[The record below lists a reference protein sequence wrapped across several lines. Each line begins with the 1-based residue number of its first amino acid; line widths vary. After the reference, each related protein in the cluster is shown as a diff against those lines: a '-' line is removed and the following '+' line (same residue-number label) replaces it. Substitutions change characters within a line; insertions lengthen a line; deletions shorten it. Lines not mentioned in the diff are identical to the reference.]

1 MPDIDSLSIRLSS
14 SSTDATTAIQRVID
28 KLSLLNAALNNY
40 TDDSKF
46 VKGMGSL
53 TGGLSGIAKSIN
65 SIDLEKMKNLAT
77 VLDKLGGAGTKIS
90 QLNFAKPF
98 ADMGANLQHVNSA
111 ASQTAAKISEIY
123 MMPSKYKS
131 SIDEYVKTLY
141 GSSGKPSQF
150 KEAEEDLKRLVNA
163 AQKSKREF
171 SEVYNNVN
179 GYLNAHK
186 TYIPESV
193 KQDWGDSFSA
203 KRGVLGVKNT
213 TTQLGSGDS
222 IEHVVRQ
229 LNELYG
235 AGLKAE
241 GSITEMADSLV
252 NFLEEER
259 RAATQVT
266 DFTELD
272 NIIKSISAGFQQATA
287 AVTSFNGAMKSSD
300 DEMLEDHGSTDFD
313 DIRNEAM
320 QASVSVTNLDAAVE
334 ALKAQMTMEIQNP
347 FEGLI
352 TGLESL
358 KAVELPAEK
367 FAGISQLASS
377 IGKFGGK
384 NSDKAITNIPKFTK
398 AFADMAAQLGR
409 APQISDNL
417 VRLAEAM
424 SKFSTKTSTATK
436 TATKFGSASKVLS
449 QAFRGMYPHTMRAH
463 HGFTSLAAIFGR
475 LYANFFLLIRGA
487 RALGRAMNYSSSM
500 TEAQNV
506 VAVTFGKSS
515 NVMDDFAKAAIKD
528 FGMARLSAT
537 EFASRFQAMGS
548 TMGITAEKVGKA
560 NAFIE
565 ERTAKNSRAYKE
577 LGTSVA
583 DMSINL
589 TKLTADMASLY
600 NQDYADVAQDMQAIY
615 TGMTRPLR
623 KYGLDLTQAT
633 LKEWALANGLD
644 ANIEKMSQAEKTML
658 RYQYV
663 MTRASGAMGDFQKT
677 ADTWANAMRTVKQL
691 LQEVART
698 IGEALINALRPALLA
713 FRNFLFNF
721 LELTQSALNALGKL
735 LGWKQINFA
744 SASLVDDTE
753 DYADALDDAAGAAKK
768 LKGQLRGI
776 DELNNLTTNDKGG
789 GSGSGLSGLGAELT
803 DWLDNL
809 DESDTPYESA
819 IKNWYEFGQ
828 KISYAIRDGLAKIN
842 WTEIKEKVSAFG
854 TNLASWLN
862 GLIQPDTFHQ
872 IGRTIANG
880 INTAIEFAF
889 SFGKEFDFENLGE
902 SIGNGINGFFEEFEN
917 GKLVEAFNTLVKG
930 VENTFKKA
938 FETIKWGEVFSALW
952 EFLRDIDKD
961 PFALAAAV
969 TGIGGLIAAAA
980 MKEVIPIAAI
990 TVTISACYLVGK
1002 SIGELIAENEQNPI
1016 SIAASI
1022 LLGGASQIDKDKN
1035 PFKQQWFWENGS
1047 RGGGGHGD
1055 DPWYKEMVN
1064 SIPFRDIAEPYIEFY
1079 GGLWEKISEFASI
1092 ASLIKHI
1099 KDKQEKNN
1107 TQELKDFVKKLYI
1120 DPWIDAFKYWT
1131 SNPDILSD
1139 LGIMDWIDGA
1149 FEDIIENVPKIFEEL
1164 KKEFKE
1170 WIGADELKETGENIV
1185 KGIIDGMASLAEK
1198 GFDVQFLFD
1207 AIKTAICSIFGI
1219 ASPAKEMYDVG
1230 ENIVL
1235 GILEGFDLVDFA
1247 GAMSEWWN
1255 DNVAPWFTLEKWNE
1269 LLQPIR
1275 TAFKYAF
1282 QAGANFAIGAL
1293 NKVLEGIESM
1303 MNGAG
1308 DIFNALIDLASSIL
1322 KKDLE
1327 HWGRISLPRIAT
1339 PYANGGYP
1347 QVGSLFLAGEA
1358 GSEMVGTI
1366 NGRTG
1371 VVSNGEITGIADAIR
1386 STSDTE
1392 IQLLRQQNTLL
1403 QGILNKEFGIS
1414 SDSIF
1419 NSVRSSAR
1427 DFTNRTGD
1435 PAFI

>member
-98 ADMGANLQHVNSA
+98 ADMGANLQNVNSA

-358 KAVELPAEK
+358 KEVELPAEK
-367 FAGISQLASS
+367 FAGISQLANS

-384 NSDKAITNIPKFTK
+384 NSDKAVTNIPRFTK
-398 AFADMAAQLGR
+398 AFADMAAQLSQ

-436 TATKFGSASKVLS
+436 TTTKFGSASKVLS

-506 VAVTFGKSS
+506 VAVTFGKNSD
-515 NVMDDFAKAAIKD
+515 VMDKFAQTAIKD

-548 TMGITAEKVGKA
+548 TMGITADKVGKA
-560 NAFIE
+560 NDFIR
-565 ERTAKNSRAYKE
+565 ERTSKNSRAYKE

-735 LGWKQINFA
+735 LGWKQINFGA
-744 SASLVDDTE
+744 ASLVDDTE

-776 DELNNLTTNDKGG
+776 DELNNLTTNDKSG

-803 DWLDNL
+803 DWLDNT
-809 DESDTPYESA
+809 DPEDKDYESA

-828 KISYAIRDGLAKIN
+828 KIANAIKNGLSDIDWAS
-842 WTEIKEKVSAFG
+842 IKEKGKAFG

-862 GLIQPDTFHQ
+862 GLIQPDMFFQVGST
-872 IGRTIANG
+872 
-880 INTAIEFAF
+880 
-889 SFGKEFDFENLGE
+889 
-902 SIGNGINGFFEEFEN
+902 IGNAIMTALETIGSFATEADWERWGASISAGINGFFDKFEGDKAAESINSLTEGLKTLFEN
-917 GKLVEAFNTLVKG
+917 A
-930 VENTFKKA
+930 
-938 FETIKWGEVFSALW
+938 IKDIHWDEVFKDLW
-952 EFLRDIDKD
+952 DFLENLDKD
-961 PFALAAAV
+961 PLALAAAV
-969 TGIGGLIAAAA
+969 AGISGLIISAATAN
-980 MKEVIPIAAI
+980 PIAIPAI
-990 TVTISACYLVGK
+990 TVTISAFYLAGK
-1002 SIGELIAENEQNPI
+1002 TIGEYIAENEDDPLAI
-1016 SIAASI
+1016 KLSIAF
-1022 LLGGASQIDKDKN
+1022 GGVAQIDKDEN
-1035 PFKQQWFWENGS
+1035 PFRQNWIWEDWNKEEVWG
-1047 RGGGGHGD
+1047 
-1055 DPWYKEMVN
+1055 PYK
-1064 SIPFRDIAEPYIEFY
+1064 DFY
-1079 GGLWEKISEFASI
+1079 GEIGKWASSVKERLKEGMTLDDIFIEDIFSPFWPAIEAKATEIGEWIDEKATALF
-1092 ASLIKHI
+1092 
-1099 KDKQEKNN
+1099 DKID
-1107 TQELKDFVKKLYI
+1107 DFVTDNVV
-1120 DPWIDAFKYWT
+1120 DP
-1131 SNPDILSD
+1131 
-1139 LGIMDWIDGA
+1139 
-1149 FEDIIENVPKIFEEL
+1149 IE
-1164 KKEFKE
+1164 
-1170 WIGADELKETGENIV
+1170 
-1185 KGIIDGMASLAEK
+1185 S
-1198 GFDVQFLFD
+1198 GFDSITEFISKWLDESLKPLF
-1207 AIKTAICSIFGI
+1207 
-1219 ASPAKEMYDVG
+1219 
-1230 ENIVL
+1230 
-1235 GILEGFDLVDFA
+1235 
-1247 GAMSEWWN
+1247 
-1255 DNVAPWFTLEKWNE
+1255 APEKWKE
-1269 LLQPIR
+1269 ILQPIR
-1275 TAFKYAF
+1275 DQFKYAF
-1282 QAGANFAIGAL
+1282 QAGANFAVGAL
-1293 NKVLEGIESM
+1293 NKVLGGIEKM
-1303 MNGAG
+1303 VNGAS
-1308 DIFNALIDLASSIL
+1308 DIINLLIEVASKISGKDISKLSKLSI
-1322 KKDLE
+1322 
-1327 HWGRISLPRIAT
+1327 PRIAT

-1358 GSEMVGTI
+1358 GSEMVGSI
-1366 NGRTG
+1366 NGKTG

-1392 IQLLRQQNTLL
+1392 IQLLRQQNALL
-1403 QGILNKEFGIS
+1403 QGILNKEFGITK
-1414 SDSIF
+1414 DNVF
-1419 NSVRSSAR
+1419 RSVRESAR
-1427 DFTNRTGD
+1427 EYSNMTGR
-1435 PAFI
+1435 PAFT

>member
-28 KLSLLNAALNNY
+28 KLALLNAALNNY

-111 ASQTAAKISEIY
+111 ASQTASKISEIY

-150 KEAEEDLKRLVNA
+150 REAEEDLKRLVNA

-320 QASVSVTNLDAAVE
+320 QASVSVANLDAAVE

-347 FEGLI
+347 FEGLVK
-352 TGLESL
+352 GLESL
-358 KAVELPAEK
+358 KEVELPAEK
-367 FAGISQLASS
+367 FAGISQLANS

-398 AFADMAAQLGR
+398 AFADMAAQLGN

-436 TATKFGSASKVLS
+436 TTTKFGSASKVLS

-463 HGFTSLAAIFGR
+463 HGFTSLAAIFGK

-487 RALGRAMNYSSSM
+487 RALGRAMDYSSSM

-506 VAVTFGKSS
+506 VAVTFGKNS
-515 NVMDDFAKAAIKD
+515 NVMDDFAKTAIKD

-548 TMGITAEKVGKA
+548 TMGITADKVGKA
-560 NAFIE
+560 NDFIR
-565 ERTAKNSRAYKE
+565 ERTSKNSRAYQE

-644 ANIEKMSQAEKTML
+644 ADIEKMSQAEKTML

-809 DESDTPYESA
+809 DNPDMPYESA

-828 KISYAIRDGLAKIN
+828 KIANAIKNGLSDIDWAS
-842 WTEIKEKVSAFG
+842 IKEKGKAFG

-862 GLIQPDTFHQ
+862 GLIQPDMFFQ
-872 IGRTIANG
+872 IGSTIGNAVM
-880 INTAIEFAF
+880 TAIETISAFATNAEWDKW
-889 SFGKEFDFENLGE
+889 GA
-902 SIGNGINGFFEEFEN
+902 SIAAGINGFFDKFE
-917 GKLVEAFNTLVKG
+917 GDKAAEAINSLASG
-930 VENTFKKA
+930 LQSMFKEALKNVH
-938 FETIKWGEVFSALW
+938 WDEVFSDIGD
-952 EFLRDIDKD
+952 FLKNIEINTVDFVFTASAI
-961 PFALAAAV
+961 AMVATSV
-969 TGIGGLIAAAA
+969 GGLIASAA
-980 MKEVIPIAAI
+980 MANPIAIPAI
-990 TVTISACYLVGK
+990 TFAISAGYLVGK
-1002 SIGELIAENEQNPI
+1002 GINELLEEALGKNAVTGENRWSEMWQDLVFSPFGDWANREAIANREAKPEDFFNKVTIANLDYIDNLKKGDSMAEAYEKFIDYLGFNEDNGKTLWQNP
-1016 SIAASI
+1016 
-1022 LLGGASQIDKDKN
+1022 
-1035 PFKQQWFWENGS
+1035 
-1047 RGGGGHGD
+1047 
-1055 DPWYKEMVN
+1055 
-1064 SIPFRDIAEPYIEFY
+1064 
-1079 GGLWEKISEFASI
+1079 SEFI
-1092 ASLIKHI
+1092 ARWAYGAV
-1099 KDKQEKNN
+1099 KDISGN
-1107 TQELKDFVKKLYI
+1107 
-1120 DPWIDAFKYWT
+1120 DAA
-1131 SNPDILSD
+1131 LVEE
-1139 LGIMDWIDGA
+1139 A
-1149 FEDIIENVPKIFEEL
+1149 FEDLFDRIGLDKAILWAEDVKNKLIEGMSLDEIFLEDIFRPFWPAIET
-1164 KKEFKE
+1164 KATEIGE
-1170 WIGADELKETGENIV
+1170 WIDEKSSEFYDKIDTFVTDNIV
-1185 KGIIDGMASLAEK
+1185 DPIEGGFESITEFISKWWDESL
-1198 GFDVQFLFD
+1198 
-1207 AIKTAICSIFGI
+1207 
-1219 ASPAKEMYDVG
+1219 
-1230 ENIVL
+1230 
-1235 GILEGFDLVDFA
+1235 
-1247 GAMSEWWN
+1247 
-1255 DNVAPWFTLEKWNE
+1255 APWFTKEKWHE

-1275 TAFKYAF
+1275 DQFKYAF
-1282 QAGANFAIGAL
+1282 QAGANFAVGAL
-1293 NKVLEGIESM
+1293 NKVLEGIENM
-1303 MNGAG
+1303 LNGAG
-1308 DIFNALIDLASSIL
+1308 DIFNALIDLASKIL
-1322 KKDLE
+1322 QKDLE

>member
-14 SSTDATTAIQRVID
+14 SSADAVNAID
-28 KLSLLNAALNNY
+28 KVIKSLEQLNAALNNY

-53 TGGLSGIAKSIN
+53 TGGLSGIARSIN
-65 SIDLEKMKNLAT
+65 SIDVDKLKSLT
-77 VLDKLGGAGTKIS
+77 TTLDKLGLAGDKLVKLNFVQSFSELGAQSQKVNQFLSNTAKSMAEEFKLPKGQVDNLAASLRKLYDANGDSTKIR
-90 QLNFAKPF
+90 
-98 ADMGANLQHVNSA
+98 
-111 ASQTAAKISEIY
+111 AAK
-123 MMPSKYKS
+123 
-131 SIDEYVKTLY
+131 DEVRDLVT
-141 GSSGKPSQF
+141 QF
-150 KEAEEDLKRLVNA
+150 G
-163 AQKSKREF
+163 KSKQAADAWAKETKRILKQ
-171 SEVYNNVN
+171 NTI
-179 GYLNAHK
+179 YL
-186 TYIPESV
+186 PEQL
-193 KQDWGDSFSA
+193 KADWGEQFNT
-203 KRGVLGVKNT
+203 KKGILGIGNT
-213 TTQLGSGDS
+213 TTDINKGTSL
-222 IEHVVRQ
+222 EKVAAEM
-229 LNELYG
+229 NEI
-235 AGLKAE
+235 AGTAFTLDR
-241 GSITEMADSLV
+241 GITACADSMIKFMQSPDATSLAMYK
-252 NFLEEER
+252 EEMDQLDAELMHLTGDFNKATMSKQASDNEFAKEPNISVSFMEETAKDAQTATVEMNN
-259 RAATQVT
+259 AAVATEQLKTQLS
-266 DFTELD
+266 TEL
-272 NIIKSISAGFQQATA
+272 
-287 AVTSFNGAMKSSD
+287 
-300 DEMLEDHGSTDFD
+300 
-313 DIRNEAM
+313 
-320 QASVSVTNLDAAVE
+320 
-334 ALKAQMTMEIQNP
+334 QNP

-352 TGLESL
+352 KGIESL
-358 KAVELPAEK
+358 NEVNIPADK
-367 FAGISQLASS
+367 FVGITQLANS

-436 TATKFGSASKVLS
+436 TTTKFGSASKILS

-463 HGFTSLAAIFGR
+463 HGFTSLAAIFGK

-487 RALGRAMNYSSSM
+487 RALGRAMDYSSSM

-506 VAVTFGKSS
+506 VAVTFGKNS
-515 NVMDDFAKAAIKD
+515 NVMDDFAKTAIKD

-548 TMGITAEKVGKA
+548 TMGITADKVGKA
-560 NAFIE
+560 NDFIR
-565 ERTAKNSRAYKE
+565 ERTSKNSRAYQE

-644 ANIEKMSQAEKTML
+644 ADIEKMSQAEKTML

-789 GSGSGLSGLGAELT
+789 GSGSGLRGLGAELT
-803 DWLDNL
+803 DWLDNT
-809 DESDTPYESA
+809 DPEDKDYESA

-917 GKLVEAFNTLVKG
+917 GKLVEAFNTLVDG
-930 VENTFKKA
+930 VEKMFKKA
-938 FETIKWGEVFSALW
+938 FETVKWGEVFSALW

-969 TGIGGLIAAAA
+969 AGIGGLIAAAA

-1149 FEDIIENVPKIFEEL
+1149 FEDIIENVPEIFEEL

-1255 DNVAPWFTLEKWNE
+1255 DNVAPWFTLDKWNE

-1275 TAFKYAF
+1275 LAFKYAF
-1282 QAGANFAIGAL
+1282 QAGANFAVGAL

-1308 DIFNALIDLASSIL
+1308 DIFNALIDLAGSIL

-1327 HWGRISLPRIAT
+1327 HWGRITLPRIAT

-1435 PAFI
+1435 PAFT